1 MREKLKRQ
9 GRSSKTLPKWKIV
22 PIVCIDVVE
31 QRLKIWRFHCL
42 NHPWPWIWQ
51 PYFCV
56 HLGYLVKVN
65 VNTQYFIQLK
75 ALWQDFQKVFVKSE
89 MCDYK
94 ELDVDVRNVLMFG
107 KFIFQEWDPLNI

>member
-1 MREKLKRQ
+1 M
-9 GRSSKTLPKWKIV
+9 
-22 PIVCIDVVE
+22 
-31 QRLKIWRFHCL
+31 
-42 NHPWPWIWQ
+42 
-51 PYFCV
+51 
-56 HLGYLVKVN
+56 N